1 MDRTF
6 QKFLRSGLDLAPL
19 GVERREESLPY
30 FCTPKGAAI
39 FGWAGVDGIH
49 YCFIRGF
56 GGMVF
61 AVSPMNAA
69 PDCVHPL
76 ARDFADFLRLLLAC
90 GDAAAL
96 EQAWMWG
103 EAQFDAFL
111 RENPPTAEQEACLA
125 AVAAQLGLTPIEHP
139 WAYLRELQ
147 ASFDPGSI
155 KYTEEYYNVTGCP
168 AAEPAEPDWKVFF
181 DGGFWGGR
189 GNGRAGTELRLET
202 QFDWAGRHWV
212 VPAAYA
218 CSKGLVVDVCMRAE
232 ADEIRRFLKTWDLSP
247 ENDSRDNF
255 TPEQQLQIDLDNP
268 LGMRPD
274 PQLTLNGQ
282 PLQLS
287 HGCTVCY
294 NPCLPGSFRS
304 PEAERTL
311 RHYGLDAACGW
322 MLCRFSFLWAGKRRP
337 KIRTLTLTMRQRP
350 CRVPGPHFK
359 VHAPGDSFTFRHPV
373 SGTDYTL
380 QVQELAQETLPRGLL
395 TAFYPTHFTAMR
407 YTLSPAP
414 SEDIR
419 ICDCDVG
426 DRPLELGPCTDAHA
440 PEAQSSAACIGIIG
454 GADGPTAL
462 VAGSGP
468 EGSRGVC
475 SALHFEPVQDDVE
488 WCVEFLTQPFD
499 DADIPLL

>member
-19 GVERREESLPY
+19 GVERREENLPY

-125 AVAAQLGLTPIEHP
+125 AVAAQLGLTPMEHP

-147 ASFDPGSI
+147 ASFDPGRI

-218 CSKGLVVDVCMRAE
+218 CGKGLVVDVCMRAE

-268 LGMRPD
+268 LGMRPED
-274 PQLTLNGQ
+274 PD
-282 PLQLS
+282 S
-287 HGCTVCY
+287 DAH
-294 NPCLPGSFRS
+294 
-304 PEAERTL
+304 
-311 RHYGLDAACGW
+311 DAAAAVPRARPAFQGPCAR
-322 MLCRFSFLWAGKRRP
+322 RFVHLPPPGQRDGLYAAGAGAGTGNASARAAH
-337 KIRTLTLTMRQRP
+337 
-350 CRVPGPHFK
+350 RVLPDAFHR
-359 VHAPGDSFTFRHPV
+359 HALH
-373 SGTDYTL
+373 
-380 QVQELAQETLPRGLL
+380 ALPR
-395 TAFYPTHFTAMR
+395 AK
-407 YTLSPAP
+407 
-414 SEDIR
+414 
-419 ICDCDVG
+419 
-426 DRPLELGPCTDAHA
+426 
-440 PEAQSSAACIGIIG
+440 
-454 GADGPTAL
+454 
-462 VAGSGP
+462 
-468 EGSRGVC
+468 RGHPD
-475 SALHFEPVQDDVE
+475 L
-488 WCVEFLTQPFD
+488 
-499 DADIPLL
+499 

>member
-1 MDRTF
+1 
-6 QKFLRSGLDLAPL
+6 
-19 GVERREESLPY
+19 
-30 FCTPKGAAI
+30 
-39 FGWAGVDGIH
+39 
-49 YCFIRGF
+49 
-56 GGMVF
+56 
-61 AVSPMNAA
+61 
-69 PDCVHPL
+69 
-76 ARDFADFLRLLLAC
+76 
-90 GDAAAL
+90 
-96 EQAWMWG
+96 MWG

-125 AVAAQLGLTPIEHP
+125 AVAAQLGLAPMEHP

-181 DGGFWGGR
+181 GGGFWGGR

-218 CSKGLVVDVCMRAE
+218 CGKGLVVDVCMRAE

-304 PEAERTL
+304 PEAERML
-311 RHYGLDAACGW
+311 RHYGLDARLRVDALPVLLFVGGQAPPEDPDSDAHDAAAAVPRARPAFQGPCAR
-322 MLCRFSFLWAGKRRP
+322 RFVHLPPPGQRDGLYAAGAGAGHRKRFRAGCSPRFTRRISPPCATRSPLRQARTSGSATAMWATGRWRSAHARMPMRRRRRAAP
-337 KIRTLTLTMRQRP
+337 PASSSSAVRTGRPRSWPVPGRRAAAVSAPPRTLNR
-350 CRVPGPHFK
+350 CRM
-359 VHAPGDSFTFRHPV
+359 TWN
-373 SGTDYTL
+373 
-380 QVQELAQETLPRGLL
+380 
-395 TAFYPTHFTAMR
+395 
-407 YTLSPAP
+407 
-414 SEDIR
+414 
-419 ICDCDVG
+419 
-426 DRPLELGPCTDAHA
+426 
-440 PEAQSSAACIGIIG
+440 
-454 GADGPTAL
+454 
-462 VAGSGP
+462 
-468 EGSRGVC
+468 GV
-475 SALHFEPVQDDVE
+475 
-488 WCVEFLTQPFD
+488 
-499 DADIPLL
+499 

>member
-125 AVAAQLGLTPIEHP
+125 AVAAQLGLAPMEHP

-218 CSKGLVVDVCMRAE
+218 CGKGLVVDVCMRAE

-304 PEAERTL
+304 PEAERML

-426 DRPLELGPCTDAHA
+426 DRPLEIGPCTDAHA
-440 PEAQSSAACIGIIG
+440 PEAQSSAACIVIIG

-499 DADIPLL
+499 VADIPLL

>member
-19 GVERREESLPY
+19 GVERREENLPY

-125 AVAAQLGLTPIEHP
+125 AVAAQLGLTPMEHP

-147 ASFDPGSI
+147 ASFDPGRI

-181 DGGFWGGR
+181 GGGFWGGR

-218 CSKGLVVDVCMRAE
+218 CGKGLVVDLCMRAE
-232 ADEIRRFLKTWDLSP
+232 ADEIRKFLKTWDLSP

-255 TPEQQLQIDLDNP
+255 TLEQQLQIDLDNP

-282 PLQLS
+282 PLQL
-287 HGCTVCY
+287 CK
-294 NPCLPGSFRS
+294 
-304 PEAERTL
+304 L
-311 RHYGLDAACGW
+311 RDGIKLQFQYHKSYLLYGL
-322 MLCRFSFLWAGKRRP
+322 
-337 KIRTLTLTMRQRP
+337 
-350 CRVPGPHFK
+350 FK
-359 VHAPGDSFTFRHPV
+359 V
-373 SGTDYTL
+373 
-380 QVQELAQETLPRGLL
+380 
-395 TAFYPTHFTAMR
+395 
-407 YTLSPAP
+407 
-414 SEDIR
+414 
-419 ICDCDVG
+419 
-426 DRPLELGPCTDAHA
+426 
-440 PEAQSSAACIGIIG
+440 
-454 GADGPTAL
+454 
-462 VAGSGP
+462 
-468 EGSRGVC
+468 
-475 SALHFEPVQDDVE
+475 
-488 WCVEFLTQPFD
+488 
-499 DADIPLL
+499 

>member
-19 GVERREESLPY
+19 GVERREENLPY

-125 AVAAQLGLTPIEHP
+125 AVAAQLGLTPMEHP

-218 CSKGLVVDVCMRAE
+218 CGKGLVVDVCMRAE

-322 MLCRFSFLWAGKRRP
+322 MLCRFSFLGRA
-337 KIRTLTLTMRQRP
+337 
-350 CRVPGPHFK
+350 
-359 VHAPGDSFTFRHPV
+359 
-373 SGTDYTL
+373 
-380 QVQELAQETLPRGLL
+380 
-395 TAFYPTHFTAMR
+395 
-407 YTLSPAP
+407 
-414 SEDIR
+414 
-419 ICDCDVG
+419 
-426 DRPLELGPCTDAHA
+426 
-440 PEAQSSAACIGIIG
+440 SAARR
-454 GADGPTAL
+454 
-462 VAGSGP
+462 SG
-468 EGSRGVC
+468 
-475 SALHFEPVQDDVE
+475 L
-488 WCVEFLTQPFD
+488 
-499 DADIPLL
+499 

>member
-19 GVERREESLPY
+19 GVERREENLPY

-125 AVAAQLGLTPIEHP
+125 AVAAQLGLTPMEHP

-181 DGGFWGGR
+181 GGGFWGGR
-189 GNGRAGTELRLET
+189 GNDRRGAQRGDGGGKLIG
-202 QFDWAGRHWV
+202 D
-212 VPAAYA
+212 
-218 CSKGLVVDVCMRAE
+218 GLVGVFAPEVDQ
-232 ADEIRRFLKTWDLSP
+232 
-247 ENDSRDNF
+247 N
-255 TPEQQLQIDLDNP
+255 
-268 LGMRPD
+268 
-274 PQLTLNGQ
+274 
-282 PLQLS
+282 QLS
-287 HGCTVCY
+287 GR
-294 NPCLPGSFRS
+294 N
-304 PEAERTL
+304 
-311 RHYGLDAACGW
+311 AACFYDFCYGFARHTHTSSVSAIPSCSHRNVKSD
-322 MLCRFSFLWAGKRRP
+322 LINI
-337 KIRTLTLTMRQRP
+337 KINNQ
-350 CRVPGPHFK
+350 
-359 VHAPGDSFTFRHPV
+359 D
-373 SGTDYTL
+373 
-380 QVQELAQETLPRGLL
+380 
-395 TAFYPTHFTAMR
+395 
-407 YTLSPAP
+407 
-414 SEDIR
+414 
-419 ICDCDVG
+419 
-426 DRPLELGPCTDAHA
+426 PLRDK
-440 PEAQSSAACIGIIG
+440 
-454 GADGPTAL
+454 
-462 VAGSGP
+462 
-468 EGSRGVC
+468 
-475 SALHFEPVQDDVE
+475 
-488 WCVEFLTQPFD
+488 
-499 DADIPLL
+499 